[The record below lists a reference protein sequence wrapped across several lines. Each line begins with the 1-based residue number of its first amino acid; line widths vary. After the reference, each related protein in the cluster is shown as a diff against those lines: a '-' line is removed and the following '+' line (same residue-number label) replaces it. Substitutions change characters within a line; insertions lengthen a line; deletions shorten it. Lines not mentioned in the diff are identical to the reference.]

1 MKQKHGNDDRDKGD
15 SDAALFREA
24 VRGVKPLV
32 TDRRTGAVRK
42 PAPRARFA
50 RAGRL
55 AALDEDAPRVL
66 AGSPEEIDGVF
77 RRPGIQEAVLRK
89 LRRGRYGLQGE
100 IDLHGLRVGQASRA
114 LREFLADALALNARC
129 VRIVHGKGLRS
140 GSKGPVVKM
149 AVSSIL
155 RQSNSVMAYVRA
167 RPDDG
172 GSGALYVLLAR
183 D

>member
-1 MKQKHGNDDRDKGD
+1 VKHKQGSDGGKGD
-15 SDAALFREA
+15 DSALFREA
-24 VRGVKPLV
+24 VRGVKKLV
-32 TDRRTGAVRK
+32 TDRQAPTPRK
-42 PAPRARFA
+42 PVPRARFT

-55 AALDEDAPRVL
+55 AAIEDDAPGFGAEVPDEL
-66 AGSPEEIDGVF
+66 DGVF
-77 RRPGIQEAVLRK
+77 RRPGIQESVVRK

-100 IDLHGLRVGQASRA
+100 IDLHGLRADDAKRA

-140 GSKGPVVKM
+140 GGQGPVLKSIV
-149 AVSSIL
+149 AHIL
-155 RQSNSVMAYVRA
+155 RASSSVMAYVPA

-172 GSGALYVLLAR
+172 GTGAMYVLLAR